1 MALARG
7 AIDLTAVPPMRLR
20 VDGPSFFHQRSGKGD
35 AALLAYQRHRNR
47 FFGKGNKLP
56 NMENE
61 GLLTLS
67 RIESVAE
74 PIGGHKL
81 RPYRTNHVE
90 EGGGY
95 EVVATLHEL
104 SNQICVGDLQIC
116 VIHRLCVSS
125 QSSS

>member
-1 MALARG
+1 MLPCWPTKGTEIAL
-7 AIDLTAVPPMRLR
+7 
-20 VDGPSFFHQRSGKGD
+20 
-35 AALLAYQRHRNR
+35 
-47 FFGKGNKLP
+47 FGKENKLP
-56 NMENE
+56 NMEKLE
-61 GLLTLS
+61 RGGGFLTLC

-90 EGGGY
+90 ERGGY
-95 EVVATLHEL
+95 EVIATLHEL